1 MANRSQDH
9 LAGFEMGALAVEG
22 RGKVIWAVGAT
33 EKRRVNGYQLLATVV
48 LFGIGYLAGAFGSLS
63 FPLSFGVSIFWT
75 GIAVQNVGPIWVGGW
90 GVLVGALFPLLT
102 NGVVGT
108 PLYISLA
115 YFPSNALQALLP
127 ALAFRLWKADPRLN
141 SGMDYLVL
149 IASITLGNML
159 GALYSVLVVLRGYG
173 LIGNESAP
181 MFIWGWF
188 GGNEIAGLILDI
200 LLLKMISACVIRSPL
215 FVRKRWS

>member
-1 MANRSQDH
+1 
-9 LAGFEMGALAVEG
+9 MGAQVAEV
-22 RGKVIWAVGAT
+22 RGKDIWSLGAA
-33 EKRRVNGYQLLATVV
+33 EKRHVNGYQLLATVV
-48 LFGIGYLAGAFGSLS
+48 LFGLGYLAGAFGSIS
-63 FPLSFGVSIFWT
+63 FPLSYGVSIFWT
-75 GIAVQNVGPIWVGGW
+75 GIAVQNVGPIWLGGW

-115 YFPSNALQALLP
+115 YIPANALQALLP

-141 SGMDYLVL
+141 SGTDYLVL
-149 IASITLGNML
+149 IASITLSNLL

-173 LIGNESAP
+173 LVGNESVP

-188 GGNEIAGLILDI
+188 GGNEIAGLTLDI
-200 LLLKMISACVIRSPL
+200 LLLKTISAWVIRTPV
-215 FVRKRWS
+215 FVRKWWS